1 MSSLNKDILRIG
13 IPAIVANITTPLL
26 SLVDTA
32 ITGHMGSAV
41 YIGAIA
47 VGGLMFNMIYWLFGF
62 LRTGASGLAAQAY
75 GADDTRAQTLTLYR
89 SLGVGVLIGL
99 ALVALQNPLLWLMQK
114 IIAADP
120 QTAVFA
126 AQYFR
131 ILIYGAPAVL
141 ATHALSGWFLGMQN
155 SRMLMGTSLVINIIN
170 ILVSVGLVLGLG
182 WQVPGVAVGTLTAQ
196 WAGLGAGLWFLRR
209 YRLARVSRRDV
220 FEPKPLRRFF
230 VVNRDMMLRGL
241 CFIVMTTWFT
251 KAGAAQGAVVL
262 AANTVLMQF
271 FYFFSYLADGFAFSA
286 EALAGKFLGA
296 ADYRSLRR
304 CVRIVMR
311 WGAGLAVSVTLVYLL
326 FGNAIVALLTDEE
339 TVRAV
344 AAVFL
349 PWAALT
355 PLAGFAAFMWDGVFV
370 GTTLSRQLVIT
381 MLIALAVF
389 LGLYL
394 LWPQGGNRALWTAF
408 LAFLAT
414 RGLVQTLLFRRKYPA
429 QQKI

>member
-1 MSSLNKDILRIG
+1 MSPLNKDILRIG
-13 IPAIVANITTPLL
+13 IPAIVANITTPIL

-47 VGGLMFNMIYWLFGF
+47 VGGVMFNMIYWLFGF

-75 GADDTRAQTLTLYR
+75 GAADLRGQTLTLYR
-89 SLGVGVLIGL
+89 SVGVGLLTGVV
-99 ALVALQNPLLWLMQK
+99 LVALQSPLLWLMQRM
-114 IIAADP
+114 IDADP
-120 QTAVFA
+120 ETAA
-126 AQYFR
+126 LAGQYFR

-155 SRMLMGTSLVINIIN
+155 SKMLMGTSLVVNIIN
-170 ILVSVGLVLGLG
+170 ILVSLGLVIGLG
-182 WQVPGVAVGTLTAQ
+182 WQIPGVAVGTLTAQ
-196 WAGLGAGLWFLRR
+196 WAGLGVGLLFLRR
-209 YRLARVSRRDV
+209 YRLARVSISDIT
-220 FEPKPLRRFF
+220 EPATLKRFF
-230 VVNRDMMLRGL
+230 IVNRDMMLRGL
-241 CFIVMTTWFT
+241 CFIVMTTGFT

-262 AANTVLMQF
+262 AANTILLQF

-286 EALAGKFLGA
+286 EALAGRFLGA
-296 ADYRSLRR
+296 EDMPSLHR

-311 WGAGLAVSVTLVYLL
+311 WGAALAVTVTLIYLF
-326 FGNAIVALLTDEE
+326 FGNTIVSLLTDEDA
-339 TVRAV
+339 VRAV

-355 PLAGFAAFMWDGVFV
+355 PIAGFAAFMWDGVFV

-389 LGLYL
+389 LGIYF
-394 LWPQGGNRALWTAF
+394 LWPGGGNRALWTAF

-414 RGLVQTLLFRRKYPA
+414 RGLVQTFIFRRKI
-429 QQKI
+429 KK